1 MNYIQVYLVV
11 ENFVC
16 FSANSS
22 IRTGSSSGAEL
33 CKSRSENGEETCPN
47 FNAPSD
53 TFYTL
58 VHSYKAHDRGTL
70 TFTGSNLISVSDT
83 SGSSSQS
90 PSSPSTTTTEV
101 SPSDSTPVNEQCQE
115 NGLYYEIDTL
125 KSTIEQANQ
134 ETKGKVDKFTIAD
147 LIN

>member
-1 MNYIQVYLVV
+1 MNYVPIYLIV

-16 FSANSS
+16 FSVNSS
-22 IRTGSSSGAEL
+22 IRTGSSSRPGL
-33 CKSRSENGEETCPN
+33 CKSRSDSGEETCPT
-47 FNAPSD
+47 FNALSD

>member
-1 MNYIQVYLVV
+1 MNYIPVYLIV

-33 CKSRSENGEETCPN
+33 CKSRSDNGEETCPT

-90 PSSPSTTTTEV
+90 TSSPVTTTTEV
-101 SPSDSTPVNEQCQE
+101 STPTNDRCQE

-134 ETKGKVDKFTIAD
+134 ETKGKIIK
-147 LIN
+147 